1 MNEGFRKSALIAYL
15 ALCIYMLAQPSPGN
29 LNDRAE
35 ALDKQLAGKGRAAL
49 TPALAAALQMPAAK
63 VEIYLSLP
71 GSQPSDLV
79 FAKLLDKCGA
89 HAENE
94 TPADTVLH
102 AGMPAR
108 EALAYFDA
116 VEKLVDQALTDEQKI
131 QAVVAPSRVTAAAP
145 FLNGLH
151 SHAN

>member
-108 EALAYFDA
+108 EALAYFDT
-116 VEKLVDQALTDEQKI
+116 VEKTVEATLAKEQKFETI
-131 QAVVAPSRVTAAAP
+131 ARSTALRASTPFAA
-145 FLNGLH
+145 LH
-151 SHAN
+151 TN